1 MSKIIVKS
9 KSERGFRRAGIQ
21 FTREGVELDTS
32 KLKKGVL
39 EDLQAE
45 PNLVVAELVEEKK
58 SGGKG
63 KGQGSGKSGGK
74 SADGDLCYRVLKPF
88 ELGGVQIEPAVEG
101 QEPVFVQLGAEEAA
115 KLAGD
120 GLISTAEGDVSLPP
134 EAKPAGKGK

>member
-9 KSERGFRRAGIQ
+9 KSERGFRRAGFQ

-45 PNLVVAELVEEKK
+45 PNLVVAEVVEEKK
-58 SGGKG
+58 SGG

-115 KLAGD
+115 KLAAD